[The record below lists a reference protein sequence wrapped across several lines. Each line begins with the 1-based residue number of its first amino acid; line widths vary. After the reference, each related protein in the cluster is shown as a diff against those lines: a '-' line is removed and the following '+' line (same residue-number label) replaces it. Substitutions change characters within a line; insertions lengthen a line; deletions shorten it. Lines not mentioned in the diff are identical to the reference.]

1 MHCFE
6 RPPLCGWPC
15 HAGVPADASR
25 LTGLMTTHL
34 TRYEQFQRRIGV
46 QLTQALTGSWRRRSL
61 GVLSLLLGFLLGS
74 NFTMY
79 WFQRVG
85 QRPFVVLTMVI
96 VIELLVRARTY
107 VKREPWPIGW
117 LAIDNIRI
125 GAVFSVVFEAFKLGS

>member
-1 MHCFE
+1 
-6 RPPLCGWPC
+6 
-15 HAGVPADASR
+15 
-25 LTGLMTTHL
+25 MTTHL

-46 QLTQALTGSWRRRSL
+46 QLTRALTGSWRRRSL
-61 GVLSLLLGFLLGS
+61 GFLSLLLGFMLGS

-79 WFQRVG
+79 WFQQVDQ
-85 QRPFVVLTMVI
+85 QRPFVVLSMVF

>member
-1 MHCFE
+1 
-6 RPPLCGWPC
+6 
-15 HAGVPADASR
+15 
-25 LTGLMTTHL
+25 MTTHL

-107 VKREPWPIGW
+107 VKREPWPIAW